1 MFDDLPHPDLAE
13 MERILTDRLERVL
26 EVEQEAAA
34 IAARRLSTLRDRLLD
49 VEDREGLAVIHTK
62 DGAQVAG
69 TLGVGLDHV
78 EVAGELHGTLI
89 PFTEIVRV
97 DLR

>member
-1 MFDDLPHPDLAE
+1 MFDDLPHPDLVE

-49 VEDREGLAVIHTK
+49 VEDREGLAVVHTK
-62 DGAQVAG
+62 DGSHVAG
-69 TLGVGLDHV
+69 VLGVGLDHV
-78 EVAGELHGTLI
+78 EVTGELHRALI